1 MKWCVILLLILT
13 WAVSLAAEPLEWPLR
28 IEIKQ
33 SSSFAEYRGL
43 RFHAGIDL
51 KTQGTI
57 GHPVHAIA
65 DGFVSRLKVQHRGAG
80 NSVYLDHP
88 AAGVRSLYAHL
99 DRFAEPMAAYIAAK
113 QAKTGSRYGIDD
125 SFGPDRF
132 PVKKGQII
140 GYSGETGLGPPH
152 LHFELR
158 RFNDHPIA
166 PSMVGLTAPDTSR
179 PEAFQVHLDPLSP
192 ETIIDGGFRPV
203 TIPLAK
209 AGPGRYIW
217 KRPVRLAG
225 RAGLH
230 AGFID
235 HGEGGSRFGVDLIRL
250 EVDGKTLFERRFQTF
265 SYDHNPQCPYV
276 YDHHRSERP
285 GTGFVYTLF
294 RWPHDT
300 TPFAGGYP
308 PWAGVLDLPPG
319 THQIRILAA
328 DFAGNEVTIEG
339 AVIGERGLARAN
351 PYRGSLA
358 LRKVSYH
365 PMAVIAECTRPA
377 GLPAGTDA
385 VAVTDDV
392 GQEHLLPAIATEE
405 TLTVA
410 FPIAK
415 WWEGGGRA
423 GGVPVLPPHRFLDGR
438 GGEVEGPEGFVVR
451 FPPGSLNLPILA
463 RVEVVRPAQP
473 PAGKKGPVLQE
484 VSPVWRFSPDQ
495 IVTGAPAQINL
506 PFPAG
511 VPLRQLAVYR
521 WRHGRSY
528 GCLGGSPRDRFLAV
542 ESRVFHPFLV
552 VRDPV
557 PPRVKFKG
565 TRTVSGLGPCLVF
578 AVDDEGEGIDWYAAR
593 ATLGDRPAEV
603 DSDPDKDELYIV
615 LGAKPAGK
623 VRVSLQVFDHAGNV
637 TAWSGNH

>member
-1 MKWCVILLLILT
+1 MKWCAILLLILT
-13 WAVSLAAEPLEWPLR
+13 WAVPLAGEPLEWPLR

-88 AAGVRSLYAHL
+88 GAGVRSLYAHL
-99 DRFAEPMAAYIAAK
+99 DRFAEPMASYIAAK

-158 RFNDHPIA
+158 RFNDHPISPA
-166 PSMVGLTAPDTSR
+166 MVGLIAPDTSR
-179 PEAFQVHLDPLSP
+179 PEAFHVHVDPLSP
-192 ETIIDGGFRPV
+192 ETVIDGGFRPV
-203 TIPLAK
+203 TIPLTK
-209 AGPGRYIW
+209 TGPGRYVW
-217 KRPVRLAG
+217 KHSVHLAG

-230 AGFID
+230 VGIID
-235 HGEGGSRFGVDLIRL
+235 HGEGGSRFGVDLVRL
-250 EVDGKTLFERRFQTF
+250 MVDGQTLFERRFQTF

-300 TPFAGGYP
+300 TPFAGSWP
-308 PWAGVLDLPPG
+308 PWAGVLDLAPG
-319 THQIRILAA
+319 THQVAILVA

-339 AVIGERGLARAN
+339 TVVVEPALAKTH
-351 PYRGSLA
+351 PYRGALA
-358 LRKVSYH
+358 VRQVTYH

-385 VAVTDDV
+385 VAVTDDT
-392 GQEHLLPAIATEE
+392 GQEHLLPAIATKE
-405 TLTVA
+405 TLAVA
-410 FPIAK
+410 FPIDK
-415 WWEGGGRA
+415 RWEGGGRA
-423 GGVPVLPPHRFLDGR
+423 GGVPVLPPHRYVDGR
-438 GGEVEGPEGFVVR
+438 GGEVAGPDGFVVR
-451 FPPGSLNLPILA
+451 FPPGSLNLPVLA
-463 RVEVVRPAQP
+463 RVERVRSVQP
-473 PAGKKGPVLQE
+473 PAGKSGAVLQE
-484 VSPVWRFSPDQ
+484 VSPVWWFSPDQ
-495 IVTGAPAQINL
+495 IVTGAPAQVVL
-506 PFPAG
+506 PFPEG
-511 VPLRQLAVYR
+511 HPVRQLGIYR
-521 WRHGRSY
+521 WRHGRAYSY
-528 GCLGGSPRDRFLAV
+528 LGGSPRERALVCDT
-542 ESRVFHPFLV
+542 RVFAPFLV
-552 VRDPV
+552 VRDAV

-578 AVDDEGEGIDWYAAR
+578 AVADEGEGIDWYAAR

-603 DSDPDKDELYIV
+603 DSDPDKDELYI
-615 LGAKPAGK
+615 LTGGKPVGK
-623 VRVSLQVFDHAGNV
+623 ARVALQVFDQAGNM
-637 TAWSGNH
+637 TAWTGTP